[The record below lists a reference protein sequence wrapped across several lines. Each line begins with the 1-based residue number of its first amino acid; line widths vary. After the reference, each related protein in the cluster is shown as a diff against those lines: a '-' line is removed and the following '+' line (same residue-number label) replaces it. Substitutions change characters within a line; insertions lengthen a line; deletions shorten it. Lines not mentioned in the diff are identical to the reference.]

1 MEMLKSKFNNIK
13 KKKKIKFT
21 EIKNEPVGNSR
32 RKPNCDTLFIIFT
45 D

>member
-1 MEMLKSKFNNIK
+1 MEMLKSKFNNFK
-13 KKKKIKFT
+13 KKTKIT
-21 EIKNEPVGNSR
+21 EIENDPIGNSR